1 MENFQ
6 LKMGSVQFLVMMMVI
21 EHLFDPFQNFKRIN
35 TLLRKDGVAFINV
48 PLFNENFKTQLD

>member
-1 MENFQ
+1 
-6 LKMGSVQFLVMMMVI
+6 MMMVI

-48 PLFNENFKTQLD
+48 PLVTNLKTELD